1 MLMAGN
7 RRPTTGAS
15 GLPAAAGLAVAA
27 AIALTVAAACGGGD
41 GAGRDR
47 ATRAFCDEY
56 AGYQD
61 RFSAGASYG
70 DVLEA
75 LQALDPPA
83 EIADDF
89 SALARAVE
97 AMTTVDTSDPAAV
110 AEFQEDTSTAAQE
123 ANANILEYVAA
134 ECDGDG

>member
-1 MLMAGN
+1 MAGN
-7 RRPTTGAS
+7 RRWRTG
-15 GLPAAAGLAVAA
+15 AAGLTAAA
-27 AIALTVAAACGGGD
+27 AITVVVGAACGGGD
-41 GAGRDR
+41 GAGGDR

-56 AGYQD
+56 ADYQD

-75 LQALDPPA
+75 LRALDPPP

-110 AEFQEDTSTAAQE
+110 AEFQEETSTAAQE
-123 ANANILEYVAA
+123 ANGNILEYVAS
-134 ECDGDG
+134 ECGGEG

>member
-1 MLMAGN
+1 MAGN
-7 RRPTTGAS
+7 KRRRTGAARPTVVLTAI
-15 GLPAAAGLAVAA
+15 AVVVAAG
-27 AIALTVAAACGGGD
+27 CGGGD
-41 GAGRDR
+41 GAGGDR

-56 AGYQD
+56 AAYQD

-75 LQALDPPA
+75 LRALDPPP

-110 AEFQEDTSTAAQE
+110 AEFQEETSTAAQE
-123 ANANILEYVAA
+123 ANANILEYVAS
-134 ECDGDG
+134 ECGGDG

>member
-1 MLMAGN
+1 MRMAGN
-7 RRPTTGAS
+7 RRRGTGAS
-15 GLPAAAGLAVAA
+15 GLTAAAGPSVAA
-27 AIALTVAAACGGGD
+27 AIALAVVAACGGSD
-41 GAGRDR
+41 GVGGDR

-56 AGYQD
+56 ADYQD

-70 DVLEA
+70 EVLEA
-75 LQALDPPA
+75 LRALDPPA

-89 SALARAVE
+89 SALALAVE

-110 AEFQEDTSTAAQE
+110 AEFQEETSAAAQE
-123 ANANILEYVAA
+123 ANANILEYVAS